1 MAGSYGDSPQ
11 RVHQADAA
19 AQEAHGSSGIG
30 PFDYVPKLGF
40 REYWYPALWTK
51 EIPKHRPKLVRMLDE
66 DVVFFRN
73 HDGSAAALTDW
84 CPHRNA
90 RLSLGVVEF
99 AGTVT
104 CPYHGYTFD
113 GSGQCVA
120 GLIDHPES
128 PVVPKMRARAYPTQE
143 HGGVVYVWM
152 GETDPVP
159 LEDDLPGE
167 LLLPRANRYVRVKE
181 WETNWV
187 EPIAQGVDFHEG
199 YLHRMHFAWRPMF
212 PQEPLWARWLMN
224 LFRTFNKHL
233 GFFRPKLAYY
243 GGVEISHEEDSFF
256 VTKAKAPVF
265 GQGFHP
271 GVNAHWPAR
280 VWWRRLKPPR
290 RRPQANAGGNG
301 ASLRG
306 GRASMLTGQAF
317 DHSVELPSKSRA
329 VVQAESVHLRWMVP
343 VTTDTT
349 RVWTYTICVQPR
361 TRLGRLWQNVWY
373 YLWRKPSI
381 VVATNEQED
390 LATFKKDRLR
400 FDLPQKLGPM
410 DAGLIY
416 FRRHLARR
424 SRDFRRLGG
433 AHGTVKAPPLRTAD
447 EWRAVS
453 AQGDAADIAPDTRLD
468 APPAETA
475 AG

>member
-1 MAGSYGDSPQ
+1 MTTQRGGQSPQ
-11 RVHQADAA
+11 RVDDAADATN
-19 AQEAHGSSGIG
+19 EAWGASQIG

-40 REYWYPALWTK
+40 REYWYPALWAK
-51 EIPKHRPKLVRMLDE
+51 EVGKRKPKMVTLLGD
-66 DVVFFRN
+66 DVVFFRGR
-73 HDGSAAALTDW
+73 DGSVAALTDW

-90 RLSLGVVEF
+90 RFSLGVSEF
-99 AGTVT
+99 PGTIT

-113 GSGQCVA
+113 GTGQCVA

-128 PVVPKMRARAYPTQE
+128 PVISKMQAKMYTTEEFQ
-143 HGGVVYVWM
+143 GIVYIWM

-159 LEDDLPGE
+159 LMDDLPGE
-167 LLLPRANRYVRVKE
+167 LLQPGVHRYVRVKE

-199 YLHRMHFAWRPMF
+199 YLHRMQFKWLPMF
-212 PQEPLWARWLMN
+212 PKEPLWARWMMN
-224 LFRTFNKHL
+224 VSRLGNKGL
-233 GFFRPKLAYY
+233 GIFRPKLAYY
-243 GGVEISHEEDSFF
+243 GGVDIAEESDTFF

-271 GVNAHWPAR
+271 GVGANWPEK
-280 VWWRRLKPPR
+280 VWWRRLKPR
-290 RRPQANAGGNG
+290 RRSTQEPPG
-301 ASLRG
+301 AASIQGDKRSL
-306 GRASMLTGQAF
+306 LTGNAF
-317 DHSVELPSKSRA
+317 DHSVELPSKIRA
-329 VVQAESVHLRWMVP
+329 VVQKQSVHLRWMVP
-343 VTTDTT
+343 KTIDEV
-349 RVWTYTICVQPR
+349 RVWTYTMAVQPK
-361 TRLGRLWQNVWY
+361 TIPGRLWQNVWY

-381 VVATNEQED
+381 IMGTNEKED
-390 LATFKKDRLR
+390 LATFMKDRLR

-433 AHGTVKAPPLRTAD
+433 AVGTVKAPPTRTAA
-447 EWRAVS
+447 EWRAAV
-453 AQGDAADIAPDTRLD
+453 AAGDAESVAPDNRVE
-468 APPAETA
+468 AETA